1 MCFSA
6 SASFT
11 ASVALVALGA
21 VAVRKARTR
30 AELPYAL
37 IPVLFGIQQAL
48 EGALWLTFPDR
59 APALNVGLTHAYSFF
74 SHVLWPIYVPLAALA
89 IEPVG
94 VRRKVLAATA
104 IAGAAVGLY
113 LLLMLVRLP
122 ITARVVENHIFYD
135 SPHFYVRLTMALYLL
150 GTCASLMVSSHR
162 RVAVFGLAAFASAVT
177 AYAFYAYWFISVW
190 CFLSAVMSLV
200 VLWHLS
206 ATRDGVEPAATA
218 PRLTGERA

>member
-11 ASVALVALGA
+11 ASVALVALGSF
-21 VAVRKARTR
+21 AVRKARNR
-30 AELPYAL
+30 AELPYAM

-48 EGALWLTFPDR
+48 EGALWLTFADR
-59 APALNVGLTHAYSFF
+59 APTLNVGLTHAYSFF

-89 IEPVG
+89 IEPSAI
-94 VRRKVLAATA
+94 RRKVLGG
-104 IAGAAVGLY
+104 IAFVGAAVGLY
-113 LLLMLVRLP
+113 LLLMLIQLP

-150 GTCASLMVSSHR
+150 GTCVSLMVSSHR
-162 RVAVFGLAAFASAVT
+162 RVAVFGMAAFASAVA

-190 CFLSAVMSLV
+190 CFFSAVMSLI

-206 ATRDGVEPAATA
+206 AKRDGMAPAAAVPT
-218 PRLTGERA
+218 